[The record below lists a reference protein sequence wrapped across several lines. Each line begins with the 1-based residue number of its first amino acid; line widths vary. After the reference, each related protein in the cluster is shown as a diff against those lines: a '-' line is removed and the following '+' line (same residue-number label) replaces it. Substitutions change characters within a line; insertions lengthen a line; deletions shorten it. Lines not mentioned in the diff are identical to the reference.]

1 MHFLAFALL
10 VMMASSSATTSEEC
24 SNGSYSYSDIID
36 YLTSGAYPADFGK
49 EARNGLRKRSKFFVM
64 LAGHLHYVGG
74 KVKKAPS
81 LVVKTKK
88 EQDKLIKSTH
98 DAAHLGR
105 DKTLSVLNERYYW
118 PDMYSQVCSYVSKRV
133 RWGE

>member
-1 MHFLAFALL
+1 
-10 VMMASSSATTSEEC
+10 
-24 SNGSYSYSDIID
+24 
-36 YLTSGAYPADFGK
+36 
-49 EARNGLRKRSKFFVM
+49 M

-74 KVKKAPS
+74 KVKKAPR

-105 DKTLSVLNERYYW
+105 DKTRSVLNERYYW